1 MRKLMLALIAVAPF
15 TPAVAQA
22 ADLATEAR
30 VVRAVPIYKDV
41 SVYRGLG
48 AYQDSGWAYEV
59 PVYRG
64 CEVRIIQTPY
74 GINRIRRCP

>member
-1 MRKLMLALIAVAPF
+1 MFKLVLALIAIATI
-15 TPAVAQA
+15 TPAVTQA
-22 ADLATEAR
+22 ADLSTEPR
-30 VVRAVPIYKDV
+30 VVRAVSIYKDV

-48 AYQDSGWAYEV
+48 VYQDSGWAYEV

-64 CEVRIIQTPY
+64 GEVRIIQTPY